1 MKYHQWKVMLYSLCR
16 VPCSVSPMNE
26 PTWATTTG

>member
-1 MKYHQWKVMLYSLCR
+1 MNTHQGKFQPYSALS
-16 VPCSVSPMNE
+16 VPCSVSPMND